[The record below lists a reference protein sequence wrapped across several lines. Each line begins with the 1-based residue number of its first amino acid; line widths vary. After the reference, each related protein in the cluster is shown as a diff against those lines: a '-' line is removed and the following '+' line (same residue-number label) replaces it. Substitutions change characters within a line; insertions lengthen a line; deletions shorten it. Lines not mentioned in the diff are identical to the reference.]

1 VIFGLHQDF
10 LRVSKIHCNV
20 IPSPGE
26 KESRIEKR
34 FFSNVELLP
43 IEDSNEEKS
52 LSYTKSK
59 DLLFQS
65 CLVSFQDTLPDYLI
79 SSGSKAPDD
88 VTTFVHSPQMSNL
101 RKNTRIY
108 PFIRFE

>member
-1 VIFGLHQDF
+1 MICRLHHDF

-20 IPSPGE
+20 IPFPGE
-26 KESRIEKR
+26 KGSRIEKH
-34 FFSNVELLP
+34 FFSDVELLP
-43 IEDSNEEKS
+43 MEDSSEVKS

-65 CLVSFQDTLPDYLI
+65 CLVSFQDTLPDYLM
-79 SSGSKAPDD
+79 SSGSKASDD

-108 PFIRFE
+108 PFIRVE